1 MQGSPHLST
10 REREVIPPSDA
21 SVRRS
26 AVLHTCPPAPGRA
39 GDRHHGKGR
48 ALPAFPSSHEV
59 SSASLSIAC
68 VLNAP
73 CFGKVIYRL
82 SK

>member
-10 REREVIPPSDA
+10 REWEVIPPSDA
-21 SVRRS
+21 SVRRL

-48 ALPAFPSSHEV
+48 ALPAFPSSHEGV
-59 SSASLSIAC
+59 LHFPVDRVCSERSL
-68 VLNAP
+68 
-73 CFGKVIYRL
+73 F
-82 SK
+82 